1 MTPDFKQ
8 LMVDAGLPITEE
20 LAKQQ
25 WEDQL
30 NEQAITIENN
40 SPFSPFWRTIKAL
53 ITLPVV
59 SLFEWVAQSLFPDL
73 FIMLAGRNALITL
86 HGPSRNVFVFDAI
99 KARGI
104 LMLERTETTGVLSV
118 PLGSLVES
126 DNISGNVYQLTLL
139 NSAVFKEGENT
150 TQVLVEAVIAG
161 QGHNLPTG
169 SYYNLAKPIDGVTVT
184 NEADWLI
191 VPGANEEN
199 TEAYRN
205 RIRNVFG
212 TAAKWHINT
221 VYKAIISDF
230 GIPINNIEIIN
241 GAPRGAGT
249 ADAYIYLNVGG
260 VSTALLTV
268 INQHIRDN
276 GHHGH
281 GDDFM
286 VYAMPTNNIDVITSY
301 KLIANS
307 SDINSDLENFI
318 KAAFRL
324 NDSYQPTRT
333 RPNSTFSIS
342 KLKAELHQQFPELES
357 ITFDIS
363 DIESG
368 LVLPNLNSLVV
379 QNDG

>member
-1 MTPDFKQ
+1 MTPDFKK
-8 LMVDAGLPITEE
+8 LMTDAGLPITEN

-25 WEDQL
+25 WENQL
-30 NEQAITIENN
+30 DEQDITIENN

-73 FIMLAGRNALITL
+73 FIMLAGRDALISL

-104 LMLERTETTGVLSV
+104 LKLQRTETAGVLSLPV
-118 PLGSLVES
+118 GSLVES
-126 DNISGNVYQLTLL
+126 DSISGNIYQLTLL
-139 NSAVFKEGENT
+139 DSAVFKEDEST
-150 TQVLVEAVIAG
+150 IQVLVEAVVAG
-161 QGHNLPTG
+161 QGHNLPTS
-169 SYYNLAKPIDGVTVT
+169 SYYKLVTPIDGVSVT

-230 GIPINNIEIIN
+230 GIPINNIEIVN

-249 ADAYIYLNVGG
+249 ANAYIYLNVGA
-260 VSTALLTV
+260 VSSALLTV
-268 INQHIRDN
+268 INQHIREK

-286 VYAMPTNNIDVITSY
+286 VYVIPTNNIDAIATY
-301 KLIANS
+301 KLHANS
-307 SDINSDLENFI
+307 NDISTDIENFI

-333 RPNSTFSIS
+333 LPQSTFSMS
-342 KLKAELHQQFPELES
+342 VLATELHQQFPELSS
-357 ITFDIS
+357 ITFDIT
-363 DIESG
+363 DIENG
-368 LVLPNLNSLVV
+368 LWLPHLNSLLV
-379 QNDG
+379 QNG